1 MNNYR
6 LLRNVLGPYL
16 LKISWLIIMTE
27 KNTEEKI
34 VTALLPG
41 RADSHGSAR

>member
-1 MNNYR
+1 MIGHHRKAYKSK
-6 LLRNVLGPYL
+6 V
-16 LKISWLIIMTE
+16 
-27 KNTEEKI
+27 NTEEKI